1 MCRCFKKKRKVW
13 CVNMLN
19 AKIIGVGA
27 AGNKAAIHLIEKG
40 LFNRESVLLL
50 NSTLRDVPEQYKDNA
65 IEFGT
70 VRGCGKE
77 RDTAKQMIMQ
87 SLHDKEVDLDT
98 FIQPSDQLVVIVTS
112 VEGGTGCGASSVLA
126 QYIDQ
131 VLGKNVHM
139 FALCGF
145 EEDVRGLKNT
155 VEWFN
160 DLSEK
165 YVVEAISNK
174 KFLGPDKNRAKAEE
188 AANEEFANRIGI
200 LIGSEITPSSSNM
213 DDRDLFKVATTPG
226 FMTIETCHLG
236 KLKDQE
242 QFNALLQTMID
253 DSKSLETEQSA
264 KRFGIVINTS
274 DKALAAID
282 ESFDVL
288 IKSYGRPFELFK
300 HYQNVHDDDYINI
313 IISGMKIPVDT
324 IKGVYNKFKEQFD
337 QVDKSKDNFFN
348 RRDFNTDE
356 GDIFNTSVGSTS
368 ADEIK
373 RRSASFFKGF
383 DSPKPVESNS
393 SFKNTNINE
402 L

>member
-1 MCRCFKKKRKVW
+1 
-13 CVNMLN
+13 MLN

-40 LFNRESVLLL
+40 LFKRDSVLLL
-50 NSTLRDVPEQYKDNA
+50 NSTLRDVPEEYKDNA

-77 RDTAKQMIMQ
+77 RNIAKEMIMK
-87 SLHDKEVDLDT
+87 SLQTKEVDLDS
-98 FIQPSDQLVVIVTS
+98 FIAPEDNLVVIVTS
-112 VEGGTGCGASSVLA
+112 VEGGTGCGASTVLA

-131 VLGKNVHM
+131 VLEKNVHM

-145 EEDVRGLKNT
+145 EDDVRGLKNT

-174 KFLGPDKNRAKAEE
+174 KFLGSDNNRAKAEE

-200 LIGSEITPSSSNM
+200 LIGSEIIPSSSNM
-213 DDRDLFKVATTPG
+213 DDRDLYKVATTPG

-274 DKALAAID
+274 AKALPAID

-300 HYQNVHDDDYINI
+300 HHQDVHDDDYINI
-313 IISGMKIPVDT
+313 IVSGMKIPVDV
-324 IKGVYNKFKEQFD
+324 IKGIYKKFKEQFD
-337 QVDKSKDNFFN
+337 QVDRSRDNFFSKH
-348 RRDFNTDE
+348 DFNTDE
-356 GDIFNTSVGSTS
+356 GDIFDTSVSKFDT
-368 ADEIK
+368 EKIK
-373 RRSASFFKGF
+373 QRSASFFKGF
-383 DSPKPVESNS
+383 GEPTETKPSSP
-393 SFKNTNINE
+393 FKNTKVNE

>member
-1 MCRCFKKKRKVW
+1 
-13 CVNMLN
+13 MLN
-19 AKIIGVGA
+19 AKVIGVGA

-40 LFNRESVLLL
+40 LFQRESILLL
-50 NSTLRDVPEQYKDNA
+50 NSTLKDVPNEYKDNA

-77 RDTAKQMIMQ
+77 RDIAKKMIME
-87 SLHDKEVDLDT
+87 SLHSKEVDLDS
-98 FIQPSDQLVVIVTS
+98 FISPDDQLVVIVTS
-112 VEGGTGCGASSVLA
+112 VEGGTGCGASTILA

-131 VLGKNVHM
+131 VLDKNVHM

-145 EEDVRGLKNT
+145 EDDARGMKNT
-155 VEWFN
+155 VDWFS

-174 KFLGPDKNRAKAEE
+174 KFLGSDKNRAKAEE

-200 LIGSEITPSSSNM
+200 LIGSEIVPGSANM

-236 KLKDQE
+236 KLKDVE

-274 DKALAAID
+274 AKAQAAID
-282 ESFDVL
+282 ESFEIL
-288 IKSYGRPFELFK
+288 IRSYGRPFEIFK
-300 HYQNVHDDDYINI
+300 HYQDVHDDDYINI
-313 IISGMKIPVDT
+313 IVSGMKIPVDA
-324 IKGVYNKFKEQFD
+324 IKGVYNRFKQQFD
-337 QVDKSKDNFFN
+337 QVDKSRDSFFA
-348 RRDFNTDE
+348 RSDFNT
-356 GDIFNTSVGSTS
+356 GDADMFNTSVGGFDSNQ
-368 ADEIK
+368 IK
-373 RRSASFFKGF
+373 QRSASFFKGF
-383 DSPKPVESNS
+383 GTSEKKENT
-393 SFKNTNINE
+393 SFKNTKINE

>member
-1 MCRCFKKKRKVW
+1 
-13 CVNMLN
+13 MLN

-27 AGNKAAIHLIEKG
+27 AGNKAAIALIKKG
-40 LFNRESVLLL
+40 IFNRDSVLLL
-50 NSTLRDVPEQYKDNA
+50 NSTLKDVPEEYKDNA

-77 RDTAKQMIMQ
+77 RDIAKTMIMQ
-87 SLHDKEVDLDT
+87 SLHDKAVDLDS
-98 FIQPSDQLVVIVTS
+98 FIEANDQLVVIVTS
-112 VEGGTGCGASSVLA
+112 VEGGTGCGASSVIA
-126 QYIDQ
+126 QYVDQ
-131 VLGKNVHM
+131 VLDKNVHM

-145 EEDVRGLKNT
+145 EDDARGMKNT
-155 VEWFN
+155 VDWFN

-188 AANEEFANRIGI
+188 LANEEFANRIGI
-200 LIGSEITPSSSNM
+200 LIGSEIVPSSSNM

-274 DKALAAID
+274 SKAMPAID

-288 IKSYGRPFELFK
+288 VKTYGRPFELFK
-300 HYQNVHDDDYINI
+300 HHQDVHEDDYINI
-313 IISGMKIPVDT
+313 IVSGMKIPVDE
-324 IKGVYNKFKEQFD
+324 IKGVYKRFKDQFS
-337 QVDKSKDNFFN
+337 QVDKSRDSFFSKH
-348 RRDFNTDE
+348 DFNTQD
-356 GDIFNTSVGSTS
+356 GDIFNTSVGGFDS
-368 ADEIK
+368 DKIK
-373 RRSASFFKGF
+373 QRSASFFKGF
-383 DSPKPVESNS
+383 DTKVDASSNS
-393 SFKNTNINE
+393 PFKNTKINE
-402 L
+402 EL